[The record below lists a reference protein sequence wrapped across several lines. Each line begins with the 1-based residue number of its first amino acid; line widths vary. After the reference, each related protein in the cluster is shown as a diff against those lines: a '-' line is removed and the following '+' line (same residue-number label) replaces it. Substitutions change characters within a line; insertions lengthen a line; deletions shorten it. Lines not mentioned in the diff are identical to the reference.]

1 MEENLVFALEGC
13 CSINSQRTGRH
24 LTIQK
29 SWDRDRNVFESI
41 DLLRLRSL
49 TIFGEWEPFF
59 ISEKLRLLRVLDL
72 EDAEGVTDISVDQ
85 IMKLLPRLKFLS
97 LRGCSDVSCLPYSL
111 GGLLHLQTLDVRN
124 TRVAVLPSTI
134 IKLRKLQYVRAGT
147 IIPSSSDADDGMV
160 DRRKPSS
167 IRGPHQH
174 HQGAVR
180 ALPCVARPSSSGPDL
195 WLQFLH
201 LCFEEYQDGKLH
213 FGGKVLAA
221 LRVLKITCDGK
232 LRNVRFHQK
241 VLPNL
246 DVLKIHGRRVS
257 SLELSGLKNLR
268 GVLKRVTL
276 TGSCTYAWR
285 VLLSRELFI
294 HLEIFGFPL
303 DDKNC
308 SYWGPAPDYGSDDK
322 DWPGIE
328 SHEIDEGPGS
338 LTSVW

>member
-1 MEENLVFALEGC
+1 MFARAQSFHHPVMQMMAW
-13 CSINSQRTGRH
+13 SIVASPAASVDPINTTKEQ
-24 LTIQK
+24 
-29 SWDRDRNVFESI
+29 
-41 DLLRLRSL
+41 
-49 TIFGEWEPFF
+49 
-59 ISEKLRLLRVLDL
+59 SEHFRVLRAQVLRAQTCGCNSCTSVSRSTKMASYIL
-72 EDAEGVTDISVDQ
+72 EEKFWRRSASS
-85 IMKLLPRLKFLS
+85 RL
-97 LRGCSDVSCLPYSL
+97 
-111 GGLLHLQTLDVRN
+111 Q
-124 TRVAVLPSTI
+124 
-134 IKLRKLQYVRAGT
+134 
-147 IIPSSSDADDGMV
+147 
-160 DRRKPSS
+160 
-167 IRGPHQH
+167 
-174 HQGAVR
+174 
-180 ALPCVARPSSSGPDL
+180 
-195 WLQFLH
+195 
-201 LCFEEYQDGKLH
+201 
-213 FGGKVLAA
+213 
-221 LRVLKITCDGK
+221 
-232 LRNVRFHQK
+232 